1 MYETI
6 LARASSSSG
15 LCGWTFFFLGIW
27 VEDDGWGLGKI
38 FLVVGV
44 GGGGGAAEILSFL
57 WWPLYTLFTLF
68 PCRHCLR
75 NTVLSRG

>member
-6 LARASSSSG
+6 LARVSSSSG

-38 FLVVGV
+38 FFLVVGV
-44 GGGGGAAEILSFL
+44 GGGGGGAEILSFCGGHS
-57 WWPLYTLFTLF
+57 TLFTLF